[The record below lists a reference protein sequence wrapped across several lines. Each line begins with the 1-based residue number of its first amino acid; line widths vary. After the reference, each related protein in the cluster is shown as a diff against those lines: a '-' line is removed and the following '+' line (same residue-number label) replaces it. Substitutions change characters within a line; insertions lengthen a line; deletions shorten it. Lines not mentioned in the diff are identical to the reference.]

1 MTNALSLL
9 GMLSLGLAWLVPTHF
24 LPWMSWHSEVL
35 AFFGVFTLAWC
46 GWRKSRACSSV
57 EGIALP
63 QAVIPF
69 LVIAIIAF
77 VQRLSGQIPFWGNV
91 WTILLY
97 LGICIAGITFG
108 AAVLM
113 PQHGHREADGKFE
126 PLTSFALVLAIF
138 GMIATAMS
146 LGQVF
151 SLWEHTGFIVQ
162 MADVRRPG
170 GNLAQPNHLATVQVM
185 AAASALYLSGKQ
197 KLTTFSLTVL
207 VGFLAAGI
215 AVTES
220 RTGAIS
226 FIALLLWWSRLHL
239 TLENNAKR
247 TQVAAVFAAFF
258 VFMFVAWPHFLN
270 ILLLTDEA
278 TINLT
283 SSSRLIVWQQLL
295 AALAL
300 HPWIGWGIGGVSKAH
315 NAVASAYSAS
325 SPFTY
330 SHNLFLD
337 LSMWVG
343 IPVSLALVIPCV
355 VWLAKRISETRK
367 PRQWYAVAVFVPL
380 VIHSMFEYPFAYGY
394 LLAPAMVLLSL
405 VAHGSKI
412 KPLVVVSSNV
422 AACFLLAWSALMAIS
437 IKEYLEIGEEFT
449 RARFQVARIGLSPP
463 PVNEYPVVVLTQLA
477 AVTRAARWTPALPV
491 TADQLDLLRS
501 VALQYPWI
509 ATQYRYAIALALSG
523 QNAEAE
529 RQFKVIRAH
538 FGFVKFSAVRVAVQ
552 ELADSQ
558 FPELAK
564 LQLPD

>member
-46 GWRKSRACSSV
+46 GWQKSRAGSSAG
-57 EGIALP
+57 GIALP

-69 LVIAIIAF
+69 LLIAIIAF

-91 WTILLY
+91 WTIWLY
-97 LGICIAGITFG
+97 LGICIAGVTFG
-108 AAVLM
+108 AAVLV
-113 PQHGHREADGKFE
+113 PRHGHREVDGNLE
-126 PLTSFALVLAIF
+126 PLTSFALILAIF

-146 LGQVF
+146 LAQVF

-170 GNLAQPNHLATVQVM
+170 GNTAQPNHLATIQVM
-185 AAASALYLSGKQ
+185 AAASALYLSRKQ
-197 KLTTFSLTVL
+197 KLTTFSLCIL
-207 VGFLAAGI
+207 VGYLAAGI
-215 AVTES
+215 AITES
-220 RTGAIS
+220 RTGALS

-239 TLENNAKR
+239 TSQDKAKR
-247 TQVAAVFAAFF
+247 IQVAAALAALF

-270 ILLLTDEA
+270 IFLLTDEA

-315 NAVASAYSAS
+315 NAVASAYGVS

-337 LSMWVG
+337 LFLWVG
-343 IPVSLALVIPCV
+343 IPASLALAIPCV
-355 VWLAKRISETRK
+355 VWLSRRLAEARK

-394 LLAPAMVLLSL
+394 LLAPAMVLFSL
-405 VAHGSKI
+405 VAHESKI
-412 KPLVVVSSNV
+412 KPLVIVSSNV

-449 RARFQVARIGLSPP
+449 RARFQIARIGLSPP
-463 PVNEYPVVVLTQLA
+463 TTDDYPVVVLTQLA
-477 AVTRAARWTPALPV
+477 ALAHAARWTPARPV
-491 TADQLDLLRS
+491 TADQLGLLRS

-509 ATQYRYAIALALSG
+509 ATQYRYAIALALNG

-538 FGFVKFSAVRVAVQ
+538 FGPVKFSAVRVAVR